1 MTTDVICATK
11 LAPPAVAVNKSDVLS
26 TQLLTII
33 LVSTIIPIGIT
44 TAVILIIVIYLV
56 ASRKFGKL

>member
-44 TAVILIIVIYLV
+44 IVVILIIVIVLF
-56 ASRKFGKL
+56 AIIKLSKL